1 MKDSVAGSSLFYDS
15 DVDKSNKDD
24 IEKIFDDKIE
34 TEEVLR
40 TCQKIKSK
48 EQIYAGDF
56 GYNDFDECEQALL
69 RGFDCVKHNYTDG
82 KVKTVRLYL
91 SKDKKAICYKEKNPK
106 NNLLAKI
113 KGPRV
118 IPFESM

>member
-40 TCQKIKSK
+40 TCHKIKSK
-48 EQIYAGDF
+48 E
-56 GYNDFDECEQALL
+56 
-69 RGFDCVKHNYTDG
+69 
-82 KVKTVRLYL
+82 
-91 SKDKKAICYKEKNPK
+91 
-106 NNLLAKI
+106 
-113 KGPRV
+113 
-118 IPFESM
+118 

>member
-48 EQIYAGDF
+48 E
-56 GYNDFDECEQALL
+56 
-69 RGFDCVKHNYTDG
+69 
-82 KVKTVRLYL
+82 
-91 SKDKKAICYKEKNPK
+91 
-106 NNLLAKI
+106 
-113 KGPRV
+113 
-118 IPFESM
+118 

>member
-1 MKDSVAGSSLFYDS
+1 MNISSAKSADYNREFEYDFAWFGDILCKVQRKQRHPTFSIFGQSLNKLEGVKDSVAGSSLFYDS

-48 EQIYAGDF
+48 E
-56 GYNDFDECEQALL
+56 
-69 RGFDCVKHNYTDG
+69 
-82 KVKTVRLYL
+82 
-91 SKDKKAICYKEKNPK
+91 
-106 NNLLAKI
+106 
-113 KGPRV
+113 
-118 IPFESM
+118 